1 MLRVLVVHRGA
12 SALARQ
18 LGLRGFDVVDVGVV
32 ADALR
37 MVDEIRPHAIVA
49 DVDAGEG
56 LALCGAVRTSFAEYG
71 RTLPIVAIAHAAD
84 PSTRLRPS
92 ADGFWAVL
100 PASCSAGALAATVG
114 RAIVAV
120 ASATR
125 GAAARHIVRT
135 LGFVR
140 AHARRPSGAIAW
152 RAATRSRRRRLTPR
166 SPGPTRR
173 TNRGLRHD
181 RGQHPIDGA
190 SVRSSRYQRR

>member
-1 MLRVLVVHRGA
+1 VLRVLVVHRGA

-140 AHARRPSGAIAW
+140 AHARRPPRAIAW
-152 RAATRSRRRRLTPR
+152 RATPR
-166 SPGPTRR
+166 RDP
-173 TNRGLRHD
+173 D
-181 RGQHPIDGA
+181 DDD
-190 SVRSSRYQRR
+190 

>member
-37 MVDEIRPHAIVA
+37 MVDETRPHAIVA

-84 PSTRLRPS
+84 PSTRLRAS

-120 ASATR
+120 AS
-125 GAAARHIVRT
+125 GAQPPGTSSA
-135 LGFVR
+135 
-140 AHARRPSGAIAW
+140 PSGSCAPTPGG
-152 RAATRSRRRRLTPR
+152 RAAR
-166 SPGPTRR
+166 SPGGRHHGPTRTR
-173 TNRGLRHD
+173 TTD
-181 RGQHPIDGA
+181 ATTPCCA
-190 SVRSSRYQRR
+190 CPRRCR